1 MKLRER
7 EAGIREDIL
16 LLSGFFETFGNRGM
30 SGITPKQLRLLET
43 IASFSADRLTLSAL
57 AEAAGSTRQNIKK
70 MTLLL
75 ERGGWIR
82 VQKDERDQRILRIG
96 ITESGRNAIAQAS
109 AQRLEN
115 LEEAFAGLDEKT
127 LKAVA
132 KALARVKKNCQRA
145 GRVKSV

>member
-16 LLSGFFETFGNRGM
+16 LISEFFETFGTRGT
-30 SGITPKQLRLLET
+30 SGITTKQLRLLDM
-43 IASFSADRLTLSAL
+43 IAAFSPDRLTLSAL

-75 ERGGWIR
+75 ERGGWVRI
-82 VQKDERDQRILRIG
+82 QKDEKDQRILRIG
-96 ITESGRNAIAQAS
+96 ITESGKNALGWAA
-109 AQRLEN
+109 AGRLEN

-145 GRVKSV
+145 GWVKSV